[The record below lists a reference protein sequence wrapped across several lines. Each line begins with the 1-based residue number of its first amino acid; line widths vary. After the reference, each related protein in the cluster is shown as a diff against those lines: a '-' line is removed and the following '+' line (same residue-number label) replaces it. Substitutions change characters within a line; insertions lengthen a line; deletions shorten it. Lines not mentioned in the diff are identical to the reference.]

1 MAHNHSI
8 DSHQETISN
17 YRRLKFTLAIVLVVM
32 VAEVVGGIFSGSLA
46 LLGDAGHMLVDALA
60 IGLSLFAMTVARRPA
75 TATKTFG
82 YHRVE
87 ILAALANG
95 TILVLVSAYIFY
107 EAYQRFLEPSA
118 VKTPLMLT
126 IAIIGLFAN
135 LGGVLLLN
143 KASHRSL
150 NIKAAFWHIMGDTIS
165 SVGVIIAGV
174 VILFTGWYVAD
185 AIVAVVI
192 GIIILWGAV
201 RIVGESADVLME
213 TVPKHVETSQVIDL
227 IRSIPGVNE
236 VHDIHVWTI
245 TSSIYALSAHLVIDD
260 QMVSKSVD
268 IVRMVRQE
276 LAKRYNISHTTLQL
290 ECESCPTGI
299 VCEIDRHD
307 SSTGGTASQN
317 VIIL

>member
-1 MAHNHSI
+1 VYNHSI
-8 DSHQETISN
+8 DSHQETISS
-17 YRRLKFTLAIVLVVM
+17 YRRLKITLAIVLVIM
-32 VAEVVGGIFSGSLA
+32 VAEVIGGILSGSLA
-46 LLGDAGHMLVDALA
+46 LLSDAGHMIVDALA
-60 IGLSLFAMTVARRPA
+60 IGLSLFAMTIARRPA

-82 YHRVE
+82 YHRFE

-107 EAYQRFLEPSA
+107 EAYQRFLEPPV

-126 IAIIGLFAN
+126 IAVIGLFAN
-135 LGGVLLLN
+135 LGGVLLLS
-143 KASHRSL
+143 KASHQSL
-150 NIKAAFWHIMGDTIS
+150 NIKAAFWHIIGDTIS

-174 VILFTGWYVAD
+174 VILFTGLYVAD

-201 RIVGESADVLME
+201 RIVRESADVLLE
-213 TVPKHVETSQVIDL
+213 AVPKHVETSQVIDS
-227 IRSIPGVNE
+227 IRAIPGVNE
-236 VHDIHVWTI
+236 VHDIHIWTI
-245 TSSIYALSAHLVIDD
+245 TSNVYALSAHLVIDD

-268 IVRMVRQE
+268 IVGMVRQE

-307 SSTGGTASQN
+307 S
-317 VIIL
+317 